1 MDIQNKIVLVTGG
14 RGGIG
19 STVADAFSKE
29 GAKVLIHSS
38 KSSSV
43 YPTFS
48 ADFKHAQAIAKMF
61 ENIKNEYGR
70 IDMLINTVGIEEAE
84 EDQLDT
90 LKWGNIFAINLFGV
104 VETSRH
110 AIKLFG
116 EEGGFIANISSIM
129 GNRGVVGE
137 NSLAYSVAKAGL
149 QKFSENIALMY
160 APKVRVV
167 SIAPGY
173 TLTPMWN
180 SFPEEDKEKCK
191 DAMTIKRFIQPQEV
205 AEFIVSL
212 AKNGAITG
220 GNYTIDGGLHL
231 KSII

>member
-1 MDIQNKIVLVTGG
+1 MNLENKIVLVTGG
-14 RGGIG
+14 NGGIG
-19 STVADAFSKE
+19 STVADAFAKE

-38 KSSSV
+38 KFSAK
-43 YPTFS
+43 YPTFY
-48 ADFKHAQAIAKMF
+48 ADYKHPQAIAEMF
-61 ENIKNEYGR
+61 EKIKSEYGR
-70 IDMLINTVGIEEAE
+70 IDMLINTVGIEEAA

-90 LKWGNIFAINLFGV
+90 LRWGNVFAINLLGA
-104 VETSRH
+104 VEVSRH

-116 EEGGFIANISSIM
+116 EEGGFIAHISSIM
-129 GNRGVVGE
+129 GNFGIVGE
-137 NSLAYSVAKAGL
+137 NSLAYSVAKAAL

-167 SIAPGY
+167 SVSPGY

-180 SFPEEDKEKCK
+180 SFPEEDRKKCK
-191 DAMTIKRFIQPQEV
+191 EAMAIKRFIQPEEV

-212 AKNGAITG
+212 AKNEAITG

-231 KSII
+231 KSIM